1 MRTTRSSPGGGFALV
16 LALFWTSVACA
27 QQSAEMEAAGSAGL
41 STVAAAATITPDD
54 MRSRIAT
61 IAADSMGGRDTPS
74 EGLDKTAAWIADQYA
89 MFGLEPAGEN
99 GTFFQRY
106 AFPLR
111 ALDTTGVH
119 FGTVVNGENV
129 MLVFGEDYYVSA
141 AAPFPDRAMGHGSL
155 VWVGRMEDGSW
166 PALEAVG
173 GQVMVVS
180 LPGTYDRDWRIAAGR
195 AREVAQDAGA
205 RALLVILGSDFS
217 ELAFER
223 LAELA
228 GTPTRSVVDPGE
240 IPAFYVRPTAAA
252 AMFARGGVDANALP
266 AEPGATVPV
275 PGVEAHFSAEALV
288 VEEATA
294 PNVVAM
300 LRGSDPELADTYVV
314 FSAHMDHVGVGT
326 ANAAGD
332 SIYNGADDDASGTS
346 ALVEMAEAFAML
358 DVAPL
363 RSVVFLNV
371 SGEEKGL
378 LGSRWFTEHPT
389 IPIEGIVANVNMDM
403 IARNAPDSIV
413 VIGQEY
419 SSLGSLVQRVAAEHS
434 DLGLTVS
441 GDLWPEERFFFRSDH
456 FNFARLEIPALFFFA
471 GVHEDY
477 HQPSDEVEKIDADKA
492 ARVARLAFWTAHAI
506 ADSPEA
512 PAWTPQGLED
522 VRALTR

>member
-1 MRTTRSSPGGGFALV
+1 MRTTRSFPGGGLALV
-16 LALFWTSVACA
+16 LALFWTSAACA
-27 QQSAEMEAAGSAGL
+27 QQSAQVDGTAAGESLAE
-41 STVAAAATITPDD
+41 AAATITPDD
-54 MRSRIAT
+54 MRARIAT
-61 IAADSMGGRDTPS
+61 IAADSMRGRDTPS
-74 EGLDKTAAWIADQYA
+74 EGLDRTAQWIADQYA
-89 MFGLEPAGEN
+89 AFGLEPAGED

-106 AFPLR
+106 PFPLR

-166 PALEAVG
+166 PEIEAVR

-180 LPGTYDRDWRIAAGR
+180 LAGTYDRDWRIAAGR
-195 AREVAQDAGA
+195 ARQAAQDAGA

-217 ELAFER
+217 ELAFDR

-228 GTPTRSVVDPGE
+228 GTPTRSLVEPGE
-240 IPAFYVRPTAAA
+240 IPAFFVRPAAAA
-252 AMFARGGVDANALP
+252 AMFARGGVDATALP
-266 AEPGATVPV
+266 AEPGATVSV
-275 PGVEAHFSAEALV
+275 PGVEAHFSADALV

-346 ALVEMAEAFAML
+346 ALVEMAEAFATL
-358 DVAPL
+358 EEAPR
-363 RSVVFLNV
+363 RSLVFLNV

-378 LGSRWFTEHPT
+378 LGSRWFTDHPT
-389 IPIEGIVANVNMDM
+389 VPIEGIVANVNMDM
-403 IARNAPDSIV
+403 IGRNAPDSIV

-419 SSLGSLVQRVAAEHS
+419 STLGPLVRQVATEHAE
-434 DLGLTVS
+434 LGLTVS
-441 GDLWPEERFFFRSDH
+441 TDLWPEERFFFRSDH

-477 HQPSDEVEKIDADKA
+477 HQPSDEVEKIDAQKA
-492 ARVARLAFWTAHAI
+492 ARVARLAFWTAYAI
-506 ADSPEA
+506 ADSPTA
-512 PAWTPQGLED
+512 PEWSEQGLAE